1 MEYNA
6 DRVVIAHYGLVPKNY
21 NKRLF
26 ALLKKE
32 ALIEREIIMKMALDG
47 KSHEEIVQVMTEKY
61 WDNER
66 RIEQPFDAFLL
77 NMQGTVR
84 NYMKDAQEYMEN
96 GLYDGYEYR

>member
-1 MEYNA
+1 
-6 DRVVIAHYGLVPKNY
+6 
-21 NKRLF
+21 
-26 ALLKKE
+26 
-32 ALIEREIIMKMALDG
+32 
-47 KSHEEIVQVMTEKY
+47 MTEKY

-77 NMQGTVR
+77 NMQGTVK